1 MNAKVDKNHTDLINR
16 FNNHI
21 EALSNHEGRMQ
32 ALEQDNKTIK
42 TDVSNT
48 QNQVNINTKDIADLK
63 GKVGQNIGN
72 VQVDIKDIKNNITN
86 INS

>member
-1 MNAKVDKNHTDLINR
+1 MKR
-16 FNNHI
+16 FDYHN
-21 EALSNHEGRMQ
+21 EALSNHEGRIQ

-63 GKVGQNIGN
+63 GKVGQKHR
-72 VQVDIKDIKNNITN
+72 QC
-86 INS
+86 SSRY

>member
-1 MNAKVDKNHTDLINR
+1 MKR
-16 FNNHI
+16 FDYHN
-21 EALSNHEGRMQ
+21 EALSNHEGRIQ

-72 VQVDIKDIKNNITN
+72 VQVDIKDIKNKYH
-86 INS
+86 